1 MKIIHGDCIE
11 KLKELEDNSVDAIVT
26 DPPYG
31 LSFMGKKWDYDIPST
46 DVWKECL
53 RVLKPGAFLLSF
65 AGTRTYHRMAVN
77 IEDAGFEIRDMISW
91 LYGSGFPKSLN
102 IGKQID
108 KIEGNERK
116 FVCKNPA
123 NRPCN
128 LTKGETST
136 GWKSPPR
143 PDKDKGNSEWEG
155 WGTSIKPSNEPIVV
169 ATKPLNTLNHI
180 DILCRLIEYVKDVE
194 RNLKLK
200 VVGLNE
206 GKETIVQENVPIHQE
221 GEKENLME
229 TGKVEALKEVMDTL
243 QFSLKEVNTNLNT
256 ILLWK
261 NLLEEIYNEMNKS
274 IISMESEMTTEL
286 KILNSLLYPNIQNF
300 IILEKSKVNGNQS
313 NVQLVENLL
322 KSMLL
327 KLRSINIISVQ
338 ENVIRKELELYPNNS
353 PICMARKPLSEKN
366 VALNVLKW
374 GTGGINI
381 DATRIGI
388 DENEDIDM
396 NIRKSDNQ
404 GFTAQEGKYHGDAKY
419 GLRNHQPLKSAV
431 DNGGR
436 FPANIILDEEAG
448 KILDEQTYGKV
459 GNGHWSKTKT
469 HGFGNFGN
477 YCSGKENG
485 KSEYFGVGEKDKSKG
500 GASRFFYCAKASK
513 KERNLGCEDMEAK
526 EQKITNQYE
535 MPREDGSIREIP
547 PPRKNNHPTVKPL
560 SLIQYLIKLVSKVGA
575 VVLDPFL
582 GSGTTAIACVKLNR
596 QFIGIE
602 KEEEYCKIAEAR
614 IKPFLE
620 QETLK

>member
-1 MKIIHGDCIE
+1 MILHGDSLN
-11 KLKELEDNSVDAIVT
+11 KMSELEDNSVDAIVT

-31 LSFMGKKWDYDIPST
+31 LSFMGKKWDYDVPSV
-46 DVWKECL
+46 DLWKECL

-102 IGKQID
+102 IGKSID
-108 KIEGNERK
+108 KMAGAKREVIG
-116 FVCKNPA
+116 
-123 NRPCN
+123 
-128 LTKGETST
+128 TKGLHGYKTTRTPLEGMSGLRNDFNKANQLTAPAT
-136 GWKSPPR
+136 PEAK
-143 PDKDKGNSEWEG
+143 EWEG

-221 GEKENLME
+221 EEKENLME

-274 IISMESEMTTEL
+274 TISMESEMTTEL

-353 PICMARKPLSEKN
+353 PICMARKSLSEKN

-381 DATRIGI
+381 DACRVGASK
-388 DENEDIDM
+388 EDMGDW
-396 NIRKSDNQ
+396 NRFKGFQNSNTIRKNMVDNKTED
-404 GFTAQEGKYHGDAKY
+404 FKE
-419 GLRNHQPLKSAV
+419 RV
-431 DNGGR
+431 DNGINIQGR

-448 KILDEQTYGKV
+448 KILDEQSGNIKSGSVNGIYGHKE
-459 GNGHWSKTKT
+459 
-469 HGFGNFGN
+469 GFA
-477 YCSGKENG
+477 SGSIQQNVKA
-485 KSEYFGVGEKDKSKG
+485 SQG

-513 KERNLGCEDMEAK
+513 SERNMGCEELEEK

-535 MPREDGSIREIP
+535 MPRKDGSIREIP
-547 PPRKNNHPTVKPL
+547 APRKNSHPTVKPIKL
-560 SLIQYLIKLVSKVGA
+560 MEYLVKLVSRENAK
-575 VVLDPFL
+575 VLDPFM
-582 GSGTTAIACVKLNR
+582 GSGTTGIACKKLKR

-602 KEEEYCKIAEAR
+602 REEDYIKIARER
-614 IKPFLE
+614 IKATTQSVQKV
-620 QETLK
+620 QEESK

>member
-1 MKIIHGDCIE
+1 MILHGDSLN
-11 KLKELEDNSVDAIVT
+11 KMSELEDNSVDAIVT

-31 LSFMGKKWDYDIPST
+31 LSFMGKKWDYDVPSV
-46 DVWKECL
+46 DLWKECL

-102 IGKQID
+102 IGKSID
-108 KIEGNERK
+108 KMAGAKREVIG
-116 FVCKNPA
+116 
-123 NRPCN
+123 
-128 LTKGETST
+128 TKGLHGYKTTRTPLEGMSGLRNDFNKANQLTAPAT
-136 GWKSPPR
+136 PEAK
-143 PDKDKGNSEWEG
+143 EWEG

-274 IISMESEMTTEL
+274 TISMESEMTTEL

-353 PICMARKPLSEKN
+353 PICMARKSLSEKN

-381 DATRIGI
+381 DACRVGASK
-388 DENEDIDM
+388 EDMGDW
-396 NIRKSDNQ
+396 NRFKGFQNSNTIRKNMVDNKTED
-404 GFTAQEGKYHGDAKY
+404 FKE
-419 GLRNHQPLKSAV
+419 RV
-431 DNGGR
+431 DNGINIQGR

-448 KILDEQTYGKV
+448 KILDEQSGNIKSGSVNGIYGHKE
-459 GNGHWSKTKT
+459 
-469 HGFGNFGN
+469 GFA
-477 YCSGKENG
+477 SGSIQQNVKA
-485 KSEYFGVGEKDKSKG
+485 SQG

-513 KERNLGCEDMEAK
+513 SERNMGCEELEEK

-535 MPREDGSIREIP
+535 MPRKDGSIREIP
-547 PPRKNNHPTVKPL
+547 APRKNSHPTVKPIKL
-560 SLIQYLIKLVSKVGA
+560 MEYLVKLVSRENAK
-575 VVLDPFL
+575 VLDPFM
-582 GSGTTAIACVKLNR
+582 GSGTTGIACKKLKR

-602 KEEEYCKIAEAR
+602 REEDYIKIARER
-614 IKPFLE
+614 IKATTQSVQKV
-620 QETLK
+620 QEESK